1 MDIRKLATDAA
12 NWKRES
18 GKSMSS
24 AVDDV
29 LKQYSFTKIQYSN
42 IHETVLRE
50 CSIRG
55 GRKSRGTKRIPR
67 QLRLQFR

>member
-12 NWKRES
+12 KWRRES
-18 GKSMSS
+18 GKSMPT

-29 LKQYSFTKIQYSN
+29 LKQYSFTKIQYSDV
-42 IHETVLRE
+42 HEAVLRE
-50 CSIRG
+50 CGLRG

>member
-1 MDIRKLATDAA
+1 MDIQKLATDAA

-18 GKSMSS
+18 GKSMPT

-29 LKQYSFTKIQYSN
+29 LKRYSFTKTQYS
-42 IHETVLRE
+42 ETREAVLRE
-50 CSIRG
+50 CGLRG
-55 GRKSRGTKRIPR
+55 GRKSLGTKRIPR